1 MATDRNSVVVSA
13 FEDEDRAQRAV
24 TELKS
29 AGFNDDQIGFAMRG
43 GESVAASTG
52 DGDTETSGM
61 SDTDTRG
68 GTREGGVMGAI
79 TGASLGSI
87 IGAAAALLIPG
98 IGPVLA
104 GGILGAALTGAA
116 VGAATGGLAGALRE
130 WGFSEHE
137 ATYYHGELAA
147 GRTIVTVRA
156 DGRQDEAR
164 AILQRN
170 GGYDSSGRGGT
181 MSAYSGTT
189 DSDTNAMRDR
199 DEDGS

>member
-1 MATDRNSVVVSA
+1 MK
-13 FEDEDRAQRAV
+13 

-29 AGFNDDQIGFAMRG
+29 AGFNEGQIGFAMRG

-52 DGDTETSGM
+52 AGDTTTTGM

-68 GTREGGVMGAI
+68 GTREGGVMGAV

-87 IGAAAALLIPG
+87 VGAAAALLIPG
-98 IGPVLA
+98 IGPVVA

-137 ATYYHGELAA
+137 ATYYHGELEA

-170 GGYDSSGRGGT
+170 GAYDASSR
-181 MSAYSGTT
+181 
-189 DSDTNAMRDR
+189 
-199 DEDGS
+199 

>member
-1 MATDRNSVVVSA
+1 MAMNQNSVVVGV
-13 FEDEDRAQRAV
+13 FEDEDSAQRAV

-29 AGFNDDQIGFAMRG
+29 AGFDEGQIGFALRG
-43 GESVAASTG
+43 GDSVAASAG

-68 GTREGGVMGAI
+68 GTREGGVMGAV

-98 IGPVLA
+98 FGPVLA
-104 GGILGAALTGAA
+104 GGILAAALTGAA
-116 VGAATGGLAGALRE
+116 VGAATGGVAGALRE
-130 WGFSEHE
+130 WGFSEEE
-137 ATYYHGELAA
+137 ATYYHGELEA

-170 GGYDSSGRGGT
+170 GGYDTSSRGGT
-181 MSAYSGTT
+181 TT
-189 DSDTNAMRDR
+189 A
-199 DEDGS
+199 